1 MKGASRDALKRAVE
15 SFEQSVAA
23 LPSGAGSQDASE
35 GLYAV
40 AALLDREPSLR
51 RALTD
56 PASTPASRRDL
67 VDALLGGQLAP
78 LPLGIFRD
86 LAADRWNAADDL
98 RHAVEVLAATAA
110 MTQAEG
116 EGVLDEV
123 EDELFRFG
131 RLLDREP
138 TLRGALTD
146 PGLPAERK
154 NALLD
159 DLLGSRAQ
167 AITLRLVR
175 VAVTRPRTGSLEHA
189 LEGLSELAARRRQR
203 YVAHVRVARPL
214 DADQQQRLTASLAR
228 IYGRE
233 IQLQVD
239 VDPDVLGGV
248 EVRVGDE
255 VLNGTVARRLE
266 DARRR
271 LIA

>member
-15 SFEQSVAA
+15 SFEGSVGE
-23 LPSGAGSQDASE
+23 LPSGAGSQDVSE

-56 PASTPASRRDL
+56 PASSPASRRDL
-67 VDALLGGQLAP
+67 VDALLGDQLAP

-86 LAADRWNAADDL
+86 LAGDRWNAADDL
-98 RHAVEVLAATAA
+98 RHAVQVLAATAS

-138 TLRGALTD
+138 ALRGALTD
-146 PGLPAERK
+146 PGLPVERK
-154 NALLD
+154 EALLD

-175 VAVTRPRTGSLEHA
+175 VAVTRPRAGSLEHA
-189 LEGLSELAARRRQR
+189 LEGLSELAATRRQR
-203 YVAHVRVARPL
+203 YVAQVRVARPL
-214 DADQQQRLTASLAR
+214 DADQQQRLTASLVR

-266 DARRR
+266 DVRRR